1 MLGIKP
7 RRANVPSLE
16 HETRSKKNAAPRSRD
31 HLELIARAKRIA
43 LDRMNEARAK
53 YEETMDQAAR
63 NQSRLT
69 KSFQPG
75 EVVRYAIHYRDRM
88 DNKQHPSYS
97 ERMVVV
103 DDLGFHKYIVQ
114 PFGDLGADVIECHA
128 DDMHPEKLFS
138 KIVAETAQ
146 RQATDALHQITEH
159 EIEEITEERGVI
171 SQGTK
176 EYLVKWVGYP
186 VSTWESASN
195 FDADCQPLRDFKANK
210 RQSTSTRSTAL
221 IATNNYFDP
230 LATEC
235 DHMPYPTLDIDILD
249 DKFMNDI
256 VQEVTKQ
263 AGCCPESIL
272 VVHESV
278 PCQTFSIASH
288 SNAGRTA
295 KDNILGHGFN
305 YRKVDEERSPCCP
318 LESKCKYAALAW
330 KHDKFAPALFK
341 SVSQD
346 RQRGLDYFVGIECV
360 DGDLKHRPYM
370 KRQNIPQE
378 ISLSY
383 RPFHGLAFHHP
394 SRAKKPY
401 SF

>member
-1 MLGIKP
+1 MKALFTDVMHLLQVTRSVSAAGKPHGHGIVEKWNRDLAQITAKMCKSGSADTSWRSIVPIACESTNVTIYAPTSEGATGVAPCEVMLGIKP
-7 RRANVPSLE
+7 RISNVPNLE
-16 HETRSKKNAAPRSRD
+16 HETRSKRNAAPGSRD

-128 DDMHPEKLFS
+128 DDMRPERLFS
-138 KIVAETAQ
+138 KIVAEAAQ

-159 EIEEITEERGVI
+159 EIEEIKAERGVI

-186 VSTWESASN
+186 VSTWERASN

-210 RQSTSTRSTAL
+210 RKSTSTRSTAL
-221 IATNNYFDP
+221 IATKNYFDP
-230 LATEC
+230 LASEC
-235 DHMPYPTLDIDILD
+235 DQ
-249 DKFMNDI
+249 
-256 VQEVTKQ
+256 V
-263 AGCCPESIL
+263 
-272 VVHESV
+272 
-278 PCQTFSIASH
+278 
-288 SNAGRTA
+288 
-295 KDNILGHGFN
+295 
-305 YRKVDEERSPCCP
+305 
-318 LESKCKYAALAW
+318 
-330 KHDKFAPALFK
+330 
-341 SVSQD
+341 
-346 RQRGLDYFVGIECV
+346 QRGAA
-360 DGDLKHRPYM
+360 
-370 KRQNIPQE
+370 Q
-378 ISLSY
+378 
-383 RPFHGLAFHHP
+383 
-394 SRAKKPY
+394 SRY
-401 SF
+401 W